1 MNHKAGFVNII
12 GNPNVGKSTLMNLLV
27 GEKLAV
33 ITAKAQTTRKRML
46 GIVNEEDYQ
55 LIFSDTPGILKP
67 KYGLQQA
74 MMAEVETALE
84 DADVF
89 LLVTDVIEEFDQTE
103 ILDRIEKS
111 GIFTFIL
118 INKIDLAEQDAVMQK
133 IAAWEKKLTHA
144 RVIPVSALHGFNVND
159 IIGMILEKI
168 PENPPFYDKD
178 ELTDKPERFFVSEI
192 IRGCILEQYKK
203 EVPYS
208 VEVVTDSYVQEDKLL
223 RIRSIIYVARESQKV
238 ILLGEGGKAIKRLG
252 TTSRTMLEGFFD
264 QHIFLELLVKVSKDW
279 RDDKLMLRRFGY
291 QS

>member
-1 MNHKAGFVNII
+1 MNHKAGYVNII
-12 GNPNVGKSTLMNLLV
+12 GNPNVGKSTLMNVLI

-33 ITAKAQTTRKRML
+33 INAKAQTTRRRML

-55 LIFSDTPGILKP
+55 LVFSDTPGILKP

-89 LLVTDVIEEFDQTE
+89 LLVTDMTEEFDQPE

-111 GIFTFIL
+111 GVFTFIL
-118 INKIDLAEQDAVMQK
+118 INKIDLAEQSAVMEK
-133 IAAWEKKLTHA
+133 IKDWENKLTHSQ
-144 RVIPVSALHGFNVND
+144 VIPISALHGFNVAD
-159 IIGMILEKI
+159 IIMMILEKI

-203 EVPYS
+203 EIPYS
-208 VEVVTDSYVQEDKLL
+208 VEVVVDSFKQDEKLL
-223 RIRSIIYVARESQKV
+223 RISGIIFVARESQKV

-252 TTSRTMLEGFFD
+252 ITSRNLLEQFFD